1 MFLKNAWYVAGWS
14 KDFTKELKAER
25 YLDENIVFYRRQ
37 DGTPVALENACPHR
51 KLPLSMGKIVNDNI
65 ECGYHGL
72 TFDGEGKCVFAP
84 TQPDSIPPRAKV
96 KSYPVI
102 DRYRFLW
109 IWMGDPELADPDKIF
124 YVENYDNPDWGYT
137 DGGVL
142 DIDCNYLWIADNLL
156 DPSHV
161 AWVHVTTFA
170 GAGTE
175 DQPLEVEKT
184 PQGVIV
190 YRWISGK
197 MPSPYYAKLV
207 KFEGPCDRLQH
218 YEMCFPAIGVNKS
231 VYTPVG
237 TGGKEAD
244 PIPETLINISY
255 NFMTPI
261 SENKTR
267 YFWFQHRNTEP
278 HNKEVSEQMNKG
290 AYFAFEEDRDIL
302 VAVHEGMANK
312 TSSNIDLGLD
322 AGAKLFRRSLAK
334 LIEAEENQI
343 IRDNPG

>member
-14 KDFTKELKAER
+14 KDFTNELKAER

-51 KLPLSMGKIVNDNI
+51 KLPLSMGKIVNGNI

-72 TFDGEGKCVFAP
+72 TFDGAGKCVFAP

-102 DRYRFLW
+102 DRYRLLW
-109 IWMGDPELADPDKIF
+109 IWMGDPELAEPDKIF
-124 YVENYDNPDWGYT
+124 FVENYDNPDWGYT

-142 DIDCNYLWIADNLL
+142 DIDCNYLWVADNLL

-175 DQPLEVEKT
+175 DQPLEIEKT

-190 YRWISGK
+190 HRWISGK

-207 KFEGPCDRLQH
+207 KFKGPCDRLQH

-237 TGGKEAD
+237 TGGKGTS

-261 SENKTR
+261 SEEKTR

-312 TSSNIDLGLD
+312 TTPNIDLGLD
-322 AGAKLFRRSLAK
+322 AGAKLFRRSLTK
-334 LIEAEENQI
+334 LIAEEQDKTN
-343 IRDNPG
+343 